1 MGSSSHFAL
10 PAPPIL
16 RLMRFGNVSSSIL
29 IALGASTLIGCAARS
44 PDVAV
49 PAAEYTGAF
58 TAARDVLHSYRF
70 PLDRIDARAGVLT
83 THASGSAGLFTP
95 WTGQETT
102 LGQQWEDTIHD
113 QQRRVE
119 IVFSESPGASTGPDK
134 AELMADQARAHADDL
149 LEAPRDTTARVV
161 VIVERIYQF
170 GWRPN
175 TKSTVLMSLTEDT
188 QPDAP
193 SRVVVDFSEDPHLAG
208 RIASDIRALIAKRA
222 TAKAPLPQAGQD
234 AAEQREQMPVQQP
247 NQQPVQQPPVQQVP
261 LQQVQEPAPTQRV
274 SE

>member
-16 RLMRFGNVSSSIL
+16 QLMRFGNVSSPIL
-29 IALGASTLIGCAARS
+29 IALGAATLIGCAARS

-49 PAAEYTGAF
+49 PAAEYAEAF

-70 PLDRIDARAGVLT
+70 ALDRIDARAGVLT
-83 THASGSAGLFTP
+83 THARGSAGLFTP

-102 LGQQWEDTIHD
+102 PGQQWEDTIHD

-119 IVFSESPGASTGPDK
+119 IVFSEPPSAPPGPDK
-134 AELMADQARAHADDL
+134 AELLPDQARAHADDL
-149 LEAPRDTTARVV
+149 LETPRDTNARVV

-193 SRVVVDFSEDPHLAG
+193 SRVVVDFSDDPYLAG
-208 RIASDIRALIAKRA
+208 RIASDIRALIAKRT
-222 TAKAPLPQAGQD
+222 TAKAPLQQ
-234 AAEQREQMPVQQP
+234 AEQNPAPQPAPEQMPVQQP
-247 NQQPVQQPPVQQVP
+247 AQQQPVQQA
-261 LQQVQEPAPTQRV
+261 QESAPAPTQRV